1 MKFKIKKKD
10 MVIVISGKEKG
21 KTGEVLELIAGDEWT
36 PARVLIS
43 KINIVTKHKK
53 RTQTAPG
60 GRTTIEAPLSLS
72 NVMLLDPKTSKPTR
86 IRIKVVSN
94 GDKRSIKSRVAI
106 KSGET
111 IV

>member
-10 MVIVISGKEKG
+10 KVVVISGKDKG
-21 KTGEVLELIAGDEWT
+21 KTGEVLEVIPGDQWT

-53 RTQTAPG
+53 PTQTDAG
-60 GRTTIEAPLSLS
+60 GLVKIEAPLPLS
-72 NVMLLDPKTSKPTR
+72 KVMLADPKTGKPTR
-86 IRIKVVSN
+86 VKIKTQAD
-94 GDKRSIKSRVAI
+94 GEKIRVAL

-111 IV
+111 IA